1 MGTDIHTNIEVF
13 NKKTD
18 KWERKA
24 LYYKDDDG
32 NFKEA
37 WSVLDDRN
45 YELFGKLAGIRT
57 TEKPFVY
64 PRGLP
69 DNLSDETKQLYGNGS
84 WYHGATWYDY
94 CELCLYSRTE
104 KVIVEYELYNAD
116 LNEYIIVD
124 GRNAVEPFINAI
136 DKVLEAYG
144 IYYPEPGDVRII
156 IWFDS

>member
-24 LYYKDDDG
+24 LYYKDDDES
-32 NFKEA
+32 FKEA
-37 WSVLDDRN
+37 WTVLDDRN
-45 YELFGKLAGIRT
+45 YELFGRLAGIRT

-69 DNLSDETKQLYGNGS
+69 DNLSDETKKLYGNGS

-94 CELCLYSRTE
+94 CELCSYSQTE
-104 KVIVEYELYNAD
+104 RAIVEYELYNAD
-116 LNEYIIVD
+116 LDEYIMTD
-124 GRNAVEPFINAI
+124 RWNAVEPFIDAI

-144 IYYPEPGDVRII
+144 IYYPDPGDVRIV

>member
-13 NKKTD
+13 NKNTD

-37 WSVLDDRN
+37 WTVLDDRN
-45 YELFGKLAGIRT
+45 YELFGRLAGIRT

-69 DNLSDETKQLYGNGS
+69 DNLSDETKKLYGNGS
-84 WYHGATWYDY
+84 WYHDTTWYDY
-94 CELCLYSRTE
+94 CELCLYS
-104 KVIVEYELYNAD
+104 
-116 LNEYIIVD
+116 
-124 GRNAVEPFINAI
+124 
-136 DKVLEAYG
+136 
-144 IYYPEPGDVRII
+144 
-156 IWFDS
+156 

>member
-13 NKKTD
+13 NKKTS
-18 KWERKA
+18 KWERKT

-37 WSVLDDRN
+37 WTVLDNRD
-45 YELFGKLAGIRT
+45 YELFGRLVGIRT
-57 TEKPFVY
+57 TEKPFVC

-69 DNLSDETKQLYGNGS
+69 DNLSDETKKIYGNGS
-84 WYHGATWYDY
+84 WYHSATWYDY
-94 CELCLYSRTE
+94 CELCSYSQTE
-104 KVIVEYELYNAD
+104 RAIVKYELYNVESD
-116 LNEYIIVD
+116 EYIMVD
-124 GRNAVEPFINAI
+124 SWNVVELFIDAI

-144 IYYPEPGDVRII
+144 IYCPDPGDVRIV

>member
-37 WSVLDDRN
+37 WTVLDDRN
-45 YELFGKLAGIRT
+45 YDLFGKLAGVRT
-57 TEKPFVY
+57 IGEPFVY

-69 DNLSDETKQLYGNGS
+69 DNLSNETKELYGDAS
-84 WYHGATWYDY
+84 WCHDETWYDY
-94 CELCLYSRTE
+94 CELHLYSQTCNVV
-104 KVIVEYELYNAD
+104 K
-116 LNEYIIVD
+116 
-124 GRNAVEPFINAI
+124 PFIDAI
-136 DKVLEAYG
+136 DVVLEAYS
-144 IYYPEPGDVRII
+144 IYYPDPGDVRIVM
-156 IWFDS
+156 WFDS

>member
-45 YELFGKLAGIRT
+45 YELFGRLAGIRT
-57 TEKPFVY
+57 IEKPFVY

-84 WYHGATWYDY
+84 WYHCATWYDY
-94 CELCLYSRTE
+94 CELCLYSQTE
-104 KVIVEYELYNAD
+104 KAIVENELYNAD
-116 LNEYIIVD
+116 LDEYIMTDRWNV
-124 GRNAVEPFINAI
+124 VEPFINAI

-144 IYYPEPGDVRII
+144 IYCPEPGDVRII

>member
-37 WSVLDDRN
+37 WTVLDDRN
-45 YELFGKLAGIRT
+45 YDLFGKLAGIRT
-57 TEKPFVY
+57 TEEPFVY

-69 DNLSDETKQLYGNGS
+69 DNLSNETK
-84 WYHGATWYDY
+84 GA
-94 CELCLYSRTE
+94 L
-104 KVIVEYELYNAD
+104 
-116 LNEYIIVD
+116 
-124 GRNAVEPFINAI
+124 
-136 DKVLEAYG
+136 
-144 IYYPEPGDVRII
+144 
-156 IWFDS
+156 